1 MDVIRITKQEASK
14 LKGMGIIMGTNGIS
28 RTYGHHKTY
37 YLCESFR
44 NIEFLKK
51 LRQEEIL

>member
-1 MDVIRITKQEASK
+1 MNVIRITKQEANK
-14 LKGMGIIMGTNGIS
+14 LKRMGILIGTNGIS

-44 NIEFLKK
+44 NLECLKR
-51 LRQEEIL
+51 LRQEEVL